1 MEQPLN
7 ILLMGERLR
16 AFRVSKKQ
24 TMKEFA
30 ELCGISE
37 RYLADIERGVKAP
50 KLETFV
56 RIVNAAGVSPEY
68 LLQDSLTKVDKG
80 NLVRDTLNILPPEQQ
95 ALFQDF
101 ILGLVKSMGQGVWLS
116 PHRFRFIF
124 SSTSF
129 CASDRTRGGD
139 IFSHFFGSSK
149 VRPPQPLSPVRRTCS
164 GWEAHNTV
172 SCRAR
177 AALWV

>member
-1 MEQPLN
+1 LNHFNASKWYLYFICTIGSWNTNKTGKENFAMEQPLN

-101 ILGLVKSMGQGVWLS
+101 ILGLVKSMGQGV
-116 PHRFRFIF
+116 
-124 SSTSF
+124 
-129 CASDRTRGGD
+129 
-139 IFSHFFGSSK
+139 
-149 VRPPQPLSPVRRTCS
+149 
-164 GWEAHNTV
+164 
-172 SCRAR
+172 
-177 AALWV
+177 

>member
-1 MEQPLN
+1 
-7 ILLMGERLR
+7 
-16 AFRVSKKQ
+16 
-24 TMKEFA
+24 MKEFA

-80 NLVRDTLNILPPEQQ
+80 NLARDTLNILPPEQQ

-101 ILGLVKSMGQGVWLS
+101 IPGLVKSMGQGV
-116 PHRFRFIF
+116 
-124 SSTSF
+124 
-129 CASDRTRGGD
+129 
-139 IFSHFFGSSK
+139 
-149 VRPPQPLSPVRRTCS
+149 
-164 GWEAHNTV
+164 
-172 SCRAR
+172 
-177 AALWV
+177 